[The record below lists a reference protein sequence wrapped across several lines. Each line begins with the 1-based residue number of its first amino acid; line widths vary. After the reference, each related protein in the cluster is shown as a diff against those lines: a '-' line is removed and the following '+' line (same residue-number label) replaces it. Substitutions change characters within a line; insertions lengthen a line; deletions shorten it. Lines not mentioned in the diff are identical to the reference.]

1 MGLMFMFPVSE
12 EEKDRITINE
22 NGITLKSYGLPLVFW
37 GYLSAI
43 LVVIFAMG
51 LAVKGPMLKLYNTD
65 DTINKVLVLAAA
77 ATIILVPLVTI
88 IFYFYEKFITKKDD
102 TLTITHRIFW
112 TPVLKKTYK
121 MESKDSLEILHF
133 MDSPNVA
140 KLQQDP
146 NLRGFENKGY
156 FQLFS
161 KLENGKLI
169 LVDRSSRK
177 ADLKKMMGL
186 LNKF

>member
-22 NGITLKSYGLPLVFW
+22 KGITLKSYGLPLVFW

-51 LAVKGPMLKLYNTD
+51 LAVKGPMMKLYNTD
-65 DTINKVLVLAAA
+65 DTINKVLVLAAL
-77 ATIILVPLVTI
+77 ATIILVPLVTV
-88 IFYFYEKFITKKDD
+88 IFYFYEKFITKKEG
-102 TLTITHRIFW
+102 TLTITHRVFW
-112 TPVLKKTYK
+112 LPVLKRTYQL
-121 MESKDSLEILHF
+121 ESEDSFEILHF

-161 KLENGKLI
+161 KLANGKML

-177 ADLKKMMGL
+177 ADLNKMMKL
-186 LNKF
+186 LTKF